1 MSRRLIILA
10 AVWAAAVGAGL
21 LVPAVPRVQ
30 AQQARPEVT
39 LSQTR
44 RWMTELSNWGR
55 WGKDDQL
62 GTLNLITESI
72 RRKALAL
79 AKRGLVVSLEQPV
92 AITPKPEATRRDGRS
107 HAISFYEIR
116 FRTFPDPDLETGN
129 PGFSSDIKEYHV
141 HSPMTH
147 LDALCHARYQ
157 GKWYN
162 GRVLVE
168 GFRDETGC
176 AKLGTQLVKDGIV
189 TRGVL
194 VDMTRL
200 KNPSRPAGARAY
212 VEDLEAWERQT
223 GLKVSAG
230 DALFVYNAPAPLGQR
245 AAGGLAGA
253 MDISVLPWMKAR
265 GVSIT
270 SSIRSIPEDPRANH
284 VVPLV
289 AMGLH
294 LLDGPRLD
302 QLAETAARLNQW
314 EFLLV
319 IAAPNVPGST
329 GELVNP
335 LAMF

>member
-1 MSRRLIILA
+1 MIVKRTLVA
-10 AVWAAAVGAGL
+10 GGAIVVCGL
-21 LVPAVPRVQ
+21 VAY
-30 AQQARPEVT
+30 AQQARTAETPRPEVT
-39 LSQTR
+39 KAQVQ

-62 GTLNLITESI
+62 GTLNLITAQK
-72 RRKALAL
+72 RQQALSL
-79 AKRGLVVSLEQPV
+79 AKRGVVVSMEQPV
-92 AITPKPEATRRDGRS
+92 APVPMPEATKRDGRS

-141 HSPMTH
+141 HGPMTH
-147 LDALCHARYQ
+147 LDALCHASYQ

-162 GRVLVE
+162 GFVLAE
-168 GFRDETGC
+168 GFSDQAGC
-176 AKLGTQLVKDGIV
+176 SRLGTEAVKQGIV
-189 TRGVL
+189 TRGIL

-200 KNPSRPAGARAY
+200 KNPSRPPGARAY

-223 GLKVSAG
+223 GLKVSPG
-230 DALFVYNAPAPLGQR
+230 DALFVYNAPVPRGQGSS
-245 AAGGLAGA
+245 GGLGGS

-265 GVSIT
+265 GVAIT
-270 SSIRSIPEDPRANH
+270 SAIRSIPEDARANH

-294 LLDGPRLD
+294 LLDGPRLTE
-302 QLAETAARLNQW
+302 LAETAARLNQW
-314 EFLLV
+314 EFLMV
-319 IAAPNVPGST
+319 IAPPAVPGST

>member
-1 MSRRLIILA
+1 MIVKRTLVAGVAIVACGLA
-10 AVWAAAVGAGL
+10 AH
-21 LVPAVPRVQ
+21 
-30 AQQARPEVT
+30 AQQTRTAETPRPEVT
-39 LSQTR
+39 KAQVQ

-62 GTLNLITESI
+62 GTLNLITPQK
-72 RRKALAL
+72 RQQALAL
-79 AKRGLVVSLEQPV
+79 AKRGVVVSLEQPV
-92 AITPKPEATRRDGRS
+92 ALVPMPDATKRDGRS

-129 PGFSSDIKEYHV
+129 PGFSSDIKEFHV
-141 HSPMTH
+141 HGPMTH
-147 LDALCHARYQ
+147 LDALCHASYQ

-162 GRVLVE
+162 GFVLAE
-168 GFRDETGC
+168 GFSDQAGC
-176 AKLGTQLVKDGIV
+176 SRLGTEAVKQGIV
-189 TRGVL
+189 TRGIL

-200 KNPSRPAGARAY
+200 KNPSRPPGARAY

-223 GLKVSAG
+223 GLKVSPG
-230 DALFVYNAPAPLGQR
+230 DALFVYNAPAPR
-245 AAGGLAGA
+245 AQGSGGGLGGS
-253 MDISVLPWMKAR
+253 MDISVLPWMKER
-265 GVSIT
+265 GVAIT
-270 SSIRSIPEDPRANH
+270 SAIRSIPEDARADH

-294 LLDGPRLD
+294 LLDGPRLTE
-302 QLAETAARLNQW
+302 LAETTARLNQW

-319 IAAPNVPGST
+319 IAPPKVPGST